1 MVRFTDPKHVP
12 KEIRDQFQKKVEF
25 CSLPLDFNDDSKQVK
40 EKQERLQY
48 LQELFELLKEPNFV
62 INLVVPHLDYII
74 KMIEKNIFRPLPIL
88 KKQATNVEIG
98 MDDDDVLFSF
108 TLAPR
113 PSLDPSS
120 ACLRIFPPVDRQ
132 RTTRC

>member
-1 MVRFTDPKHVP
+1 MLQNMVRFTDPKHVP

-25 CSLPLDFNDDSKQVK
+25 CSIALDFNDDSKQVK

-88 KKQATNVEIG
+88 KKQATNGEIG
-98 MDDDDVLFSF
+98 MDDDDVP
-108 TLAPR
+108 TIIN
-113 PSLDPSS
+113 PSS
-120 ACLRIFPPVDRQ
+120 STPPGPISSQ
-132 RTTRC
+132 FTNTSSN

>member
-88 KKQATNVEIG
+88 KKQATNGEIG
-98 MDDDDVLFSF
+98 MDDDDVLSF
-108 TLAPR
+108 IFA
-113 PSLDPSS
+113 SS
-120 ACLRIFPPVDRQ
+120 SIQPGLISNRF
-132 RTTRC
+132 TSTSSN